1 MRKEKRRNNIF
12 CPPPAGWQETAK
24 KSSSL
29 LCYYYIRTVYPTFH
43 GIFLSF
49 FLISFFFLLLLLS
62 FGLYLI
68 IMSFRSCFIDELQCV
83 QTRRGDQKTPSG
95 VLFVIYSRA
104 HSVER
109 KRKRKTQA
117 PKLPKAQTGRRRV
130 PFVRLVH
137 HFLSKRRSLRVS
149 STTPSTTTTT
159 TLMRTLFLL
168 FCPPFNGSQSIERW
182 VIHVQ
187 HQEEEEEDNNKKK
200 RNMHMTSQPN
210 TRNKLR
216 KSSDIGPAY
225 I

>member
-1 MRKEKRRNNIF
+1 
-12 CPPPAGWQETAK
+12 
-24 KSSSL
+24 
-29 LCYYYIRTVYPTFH
+29 
-43 GIFLSF
+43 
-49 FLISFFFLLLLLS
+49 
-62 FGLYLI
+62 
-68 IMSFRSCFIDELQCV
+68 MSFRSCFIDELQCV

>member
-1 MRKEKRRNNIF
+1 MEYF
-12 CPPPAGWQETAK
+12 
-24 KSSSL
+24 
-29 LCYYYIRTVYPTFH
+29 
-43 GIFLSF
+43 FLSF
-49 FLISFFFLLLLLS
+49 SFLFFFLLLLLS

-187 HQEEEEEDNNKKK
+187 HQEEEEEDNNKK
-200 RNMHMTSQPN
+200 NATCTWPANQTQETSWESLPTLVPHIFKTAQKKKKKFFFFFFLCTLSTPLIFWFCFV
-210 TRNKLR
+210 TMY
-216 KSSDIGPAY
+216 A
-225 I
+225 